1 MYIKEQYPKLD
12 LLDSVSYQYIGRDG
26 ICHEESEE
34 VLRENLIEVFVNE
47 ELTMKL
53 VCIPQFLAELVLGR
67 LLTEGMIDSADQV
80 EQIYICE
87 CGTRARVLLKET
99 KSIRRE
105 DTEDYI
111 EVTPSCCTGNHILN
125 RYFQSQEPVQP
136 VDPIEWTAEQVFSL
150 ADRFAEGM
158 PLHGKTWATHSCF
171 LARGDEL
178 LFQCEDIGR
187 HNAMDKAI
195 GYALRH
201 GVNLRECMVYSS
213 GRIPTDMAI
222 KAIRA
227 GIPLLASKASPSREA
242 VALAQ
247 EYNLTL
253 VCAARRDR
261 MKLFAGTPPVTNE
274 KE

>member
-1 MYIKEQYPKLD
+1 MYIKEQYPDLD
-12 LLDSVSYQYIGRDG
+12 LLDSVSYQYIGREG
-26 ICHEESEE
+26 VCRAESEP
-34 VLRENLIEVFVNE
+34 VLKEHFLEVFINE
-47 ELTMKL
+47 QLTMKL

-67 LLTEGMIDSADQV
+67 LLTEGMIRSARQV

-87 CGTRARVLLKET
+87 YGTRARVLLKET
-99 KSIRRE
+99 KKIRRE
-105 DTEDYI
+105 DSKDYI

-125 RYFQSQEPVQP
+125 DYFQSQEPVQP
-136 VDPIEWTAEQVFSL
+136 VVPIPWRAEQVFSL
-150 ADRFAEGM
+150 ADRFADGM

-171 LARGDEL
+171 LARGEEL

-187 HNAMDKAI
+187 HNALDKAI
-195 GYALRH
+195 GYALRQD
-201 GVNLRECMVYSS
+201 VDLRECMVYSS
-213 GRIPTDMAI
+213 GRIPTDMVG

-227 GIPLLASKASPSREA
+227 GIPILASKASPSREA

-261 MKLFAGTPPVTNE
+261 MKLFAGIPPVTNE

>member
-1 MYIKEQYPKLD
+1 MYIKEQYPALD

-26 ICHEESEE
+26 VCREKSEA
-34 VLRENLIEVFVNE
+34 VLKEHLLEVFINE
-47 ELTMKL
+47 RLTMKL

-67 LLTEGMIDSADQV
+67 LLTEGMIRSSEQV
-80 EQIYICE
+80 ERISICE
-87 CGTRARVLLKET
+87 YNTQAKVSLKEADNIREENT
-99 KSIRRE
+99 K
-105 DTEDYI
+105 DYVEI
-111 EVTPSCCTGNHILN
+111 TPTSCTGNHILN
-125 RYFQSQEPVQP
+125 RYFQSQEPIRP
-136 VDPIEWTAEQVFSL
+136 VIPIPWKAEQVFSL
-150 ADRFAEGM
+150 ADRFAQGM

-171 LARGDEL
+171 LARGAEL

-201 GVNLRECMVYSS
+201 DVDLRKCMVYSS

-227 GIPLLASKASPSREA
+227 GIPILASKASPSTEA
-242 VALAQ
+242 VALAK
-247 EYNLTL
+247 EYDLTL

-261 MKLFAGTPPVTNE
+261 MKLFAGIPPVID
-274 KE
+274 

>member
-1 MYIKEQYPKLD
+1 MYIKEQYPNLD

-26 ICHEESEE
+26 ICREESEE
-34 VLRENLIEVFVNE
+34 VLKEHLIEVFVNE

-67 LLTEGMIDSADQV
+67 LLTEGMVDSADQID
-80 EQIYICE
+80 QIYICE
-87 CGTRARVLLKET
+87 YGTRARVLLKEA

-105 DTEDYI
+105 DTKDYI
-111 EVTPSCCTGNHILN
+111 EVTASCCTGNHILN

-136 VDPIEWTAEQVFSL
+136 VIPIEWTAEQVFSL

-171 LARGDEL
+171 LARGNER

-201 GVNLRECMVYSS
+201 DINLRECMVYSS

-227 GIPLLASKASPSREA
+227 GIPVLASKASPSREA

-261 MKLFAGTPPVTNE
+261 MKLFAGTPPMTNE